1 MQVILVSN
9 TIPEDKMGGL
19 PRYVREL
26 AAALARTGCNTTV
39 ITKRVTPEPPD
50 VERAA
55 DGVRIIRY
63 SVASKANP
71 MYVAAFPFYTAYG
84 VLRAVRSAGRSDVV
98 IHAHFP
104 ATALPLA
111 LSRIRYL
118 YTFHAPVWRELLDER
133 QATYVLPKPVQKPTV
148 AAFRLTEQLVVRR
161 AAMTFALSEFMRGQ
175 LGDLSVA
182 VGAGARLLPGG
193 IDIERFRPDAS
204 VARAGVDSPLLFTAR
219 RLTPRTGIDRLV
231 AAVPEIIRAHPRAMV
246 AIAGVGEMEAELR
259 KLVAQSG
266 VAEHVRFLG
275 RISDE
280 ALVDWY
286 RRATLVLMPTLKLE
300 GFGLTTAE
308 AMACG
313 TPVVGTPV
321 GATPELLK
329 PLDPALITR
338 DNTSSA
344 IAETVNRMLSD
355 PRRLSSIAARCRDH
369 IAPSMGWDAI
379 AKRYLEAYER
389 VSGPLGDL
397 ASSPDRA
404 TVRR

>member
-1 MQVILVSN
+1 MQVRVILVSN

-26 AAALARTGCNTTV
+26 AAALVRAGCDTTV
-39 ITKRVTPEPPD
+39 VAKRVTPEPPD
-50 VERAA
+50 RERAP
-55 DGVRIIRY
+55 DGVQIVRY

-71 MYVAAFPFYTAYG
+71 LYVLAFPFYTAYG
-84 VLRAVRSAGRSDVV
+84 VLRAVRAARRADSV

-111 LSRIRYL
+111 VSRIPYL

-133 QATYVLPKPVQKPTV
+133 QGTYALPAAVQKPTV
-148 AAFRLTEQLVVRR
+148 AAFRASEQLVVRR
-161 AAMTFALSEFMRGQ
+161 AAMTFVLSEFMRGQ
-175 LGDLSVA
+175 LGELSA
-182 VGAGARLLPGG
+182 AAGADARLLPGG
-193 IDIERFRPDAS
+193 IDIERFSPDPS
-204 VARAGVDSPLLFTAR
+204 LPRAGAEEPLLFTAR
-219 RLTPRTGIDRLV
+219 RLTPRTGVDRLV
-231 AAVPEIIRAHPRAMV
+231 AAIPDIIRAHPRATL

-259 KLVAQSG
+259 RLVAERG

-286 RRATLVLMPTLKLE
+286 RRATLVVMPTVKLE

-321 GATPELLK
+321 GATPELLE
-329 PLDPALITR
+329 PLDPSLITP
-338 DNTSSA
+338 DNTAPA
-344 IAETVNRMLSD
+344 IAETVSRVLSD
-355 PRRLSSIAARCRDH
+355 PQRLAAIAARCRDH
-369 IAPSMGWDAI
+369 VAPRMGWDAI
-379 AKRYLEAYER
+379 ASRYLEAYAQM
-389 VSGPLGDL
+389 G
-397 ASSPDRA
+397 ASPGRQVPSA
-404 TVRR
+404 SCA